1 MRVVS
6 IVVGVWVDMVMAR
19 VVRVWVDMV
28 VAIVVGVWVD
38 MVVVIV
44 VVMSNSYG
52 IVEDMLKTMLEK

>member
-6 IVVGVWVDMVMAR
+6 IVVGVWVDMVMAI

-28 VAIVVGVWVD
+28 VA
-38 MVVVIV
+38 IV